1 MKTKL
6 KLLALLTAIASLS
19 TPVVANEGWGEKQ
32 GTNTVKGL
40 ILGSTIGGVVGHQH
54 GKQKEGI
61 IIGGVLGSIFGNKI
75 GKGKDARE
83 SQNSQYNYRYQQSRA
98 KLYTP
103 APSSSGSYSRIS
115 STDPEVLAAKQRA
128 EAVEKELEQE
138 RERIRTEQ
146 ARQQALAEM
155 HAREQAALQELQALR
170 SGQR

>member
-6 KLLALLTAIASLS
+6 KVLALLAAIASLS
-19 TPVVANEGWGEKQ
+19 TPVVANDGWGEKQ

-61 IIGGVLGSIFGNKI
+61 IIGGVLGSIFGNQI
-75 GKGKDARE
+75 GKGKDTRGKQ
-83 SQNSQYNYRYQQSRA
+83 SSQYNYRYQQSRA

-103 APSSSGSYSRIS
+103 ASSYKSTSIS

-138 RERIRTEQ
+138 RERIRSEQ

-155 HAREQAALQELQALR
+155 HAREQAALQELEALR

>member
-6 KLLALLTAIASLS
+6 KVLALLATIASLS
-19 TPVVANEGWGEKQ
+19 SSAAGSEGWGEKQ
-32 GTNTVKGL
+32 GSNTVKGL
-40 ILGSTIGGVVGHQH
+40 IIGSTLGGVVGHQH

-61 IIGGVLGSIFGNKI
+61 IIGGILGSVFGNQI

-83 SQNSQYNYRYQQSRA
+83 SQPSQYNYRYQQSRA
-98 KLYTP
+98 KLYNTP
-103 APSSSGSYSRIS
+103 AAGSYTRID

-138 RERIRTEQ
+138 RERIRSEQ

-170 SGQR
+170 GGQR

>member
-6 KLLALLTAIASLS
+6 KVLALLATIASLS
-19 TPVVANEGWGEKQ
+19 TPVVANDGWGEKQ

-75 GKGKDARE
+75 GKGKDT
-83 SQNSQYNYRYQQSRA
+83 SVNQQSQYNYRYQQSRS

-103 APSSSGSYSRIS
+103 PSSHRTSSRIS

-138 RERIRTEQ
+138 RERIRSEQ

-155 HAREQAALQELQALR
+155 HAREQAALQELDALR
-170 SGQR
+170 NGQR

>member
-6 KLLALLTAIASLS
+6 KVLALLAAIASL
-19 TPVVANEGWGEKQ
+19 TTTTNANEGWGEKQ
-32 GTNTVKGL
+32 GSNTVKGL
-40 ILGSTIGGVVGHQH
+40 ILGSTLGGVVGHQH

-75 GKGKDARE
+75 GKGKDSRE
-83 SQNSQYNYRYQQSRA
+83 QQSSQYDYRYQQSRM

-103 APSSSGSYSRIS
+103 SNSYGVSSRIS

-138 RERIRTEQ
+138 RERIRSEH

-155 HAREQAALQELQALR
+155 NAREQAALQELQALR
-170 SGQR
+170 AGRH